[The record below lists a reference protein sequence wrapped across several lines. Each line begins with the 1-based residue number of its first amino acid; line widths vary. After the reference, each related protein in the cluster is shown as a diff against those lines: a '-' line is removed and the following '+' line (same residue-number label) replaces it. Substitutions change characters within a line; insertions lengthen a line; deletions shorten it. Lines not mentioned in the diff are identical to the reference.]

1 MAELEA
7 VPAMWVVLHH
17 GSRVT
22 GRVLG
27 LFSLSLTFNWNEC

>member
-17 GSRVT
+17 GSGVT
-22 GRVLG
+22 ERVLG
-27 LFSLSLTFNWNEC
+27 LFSLGT